1 MKIFPAI
8 DIIGGRAVRLTQ
20 GDYNK
25 QKTYS
30 DSPVDVCQ
38 NFKKL
43 GAKYLHVV
51 DLDGAKTGNTENYS
65 VIEDII
71 AFVEVKTRHTGSLVS
86 GFEAVTASK
95 QRFIIRTAEA
105 YLLRNGSEL
114 QPRFD
119 VAAVEYDGERICG
132 IDYIENAFDAS
143 R

>member
-1 MKIFPAI
+1 MDKKKLGYYGEAAVCSYLEGEGYQILAKNYTVRGGEI
-8 DIIGGRAVRLTQ
+8 DIIAEN
-20 GDYNK
+20 GD
-25 QKTYS
+25 
-30 DSPVDVCQ
+30 C
-38 NFKKL
+38 
-43 GAKYLHVV
+43 
-51 DLDGAKTGNTENYS
+51 
-65 VIEDII
+65 I

>member
-1 MKIFPAI
+1 MPQNGSLGEQYAAQALQKKGYRIADMNFRCRYGEI
-8 DIIGGRAVRLTQ
+8 DIIAEN
-20 GDYNK
+20 GD
-25 QKTYS
+25 
-30 DSPVDVCQ
+30 C
-38 NFKKL
+38 
-43 GAKYLHVV
+43 
-51 DLDGAKTGNTENYS
+51 
-65 VIEDII
+65 I

>member
-1 MKIFPAI
+1 MAENSAKSNRSLGRAGESVACDFLVKNGFSIVKRNYTVRGGEI
-8 DIIGGRAVRLTQ
+8 DIIAEN
-20 GDYNK
+20 GD
-25 QKTYS
+25 
-30 DSPVDVCQ
+30 C
-38 NFKKL
+38 
-43 GAKYLHVV
+43 
-51 DLDGAKTGNTENYS
+51 
-65 VIEDII
+65 I